1 MKGVQTG
8 RASLAFPH
16 QTSSKRTHHRHGT
29 KQNFHQ
35 RREATTN
42 RAVHSWSGSSNNT
55 RPVQCPVASIPRK
68 LGRGGGPGRPH
79 AAFFHSSENVTY
91 DDASPAT
98 GVCQERDLQPD
109 LVASSWVRAPPAATE
124 EGPPRRPAGWQ
135 AWPGRLAPWPAI
147 PMTSHLEV
155 GLPAKALASGRTGT
169 GTGRRPA
176 HAGKIFLLVDLHQ

>member
-29 KQNFHQ
+29 KQNFAPNKIFTKGA
-35 RREATTN
+35 RPPPTALSIRGPARVTT
-42 RAVHSWSGSSNNT
+42 HD
-55 RPVQCPVASIPRK
+55 QCKVRMASIPRK

-98 GVCQERDLQPD
+98 GVCQERGLQPD

-147 PMTSHLEV
+147 PMTSHLKV
-155 GLPAKALASGRTGT
+155 GLPAKALAWGRTGT
-169 GTGRRPA
+169 GTGHPPA
-176 HAGKIFLLVDLHQ
+176 HVRG

>member
-1 MKGVQTG
+1 MAPNKILDQTKF
-8 RASLAFPH
+8 SPK
-16 QTSSKRTHHRHGT
+16 S
-29 KQNFHQ
+29 
-35 RREATTN
+35 EATTN

-55 RPVQCPVASIPRK
+55 RPVQCPDGFHSAKIRK
-68 LGRGGGPGRPH
+68 RRGPCRPH
-79 AAFFHSSENVTY
+79 AAFFHSSENVAY

-124 EGPPRRPAGWQ
+124 EGPPRRPAGRQ

-155 GLPAKALASGRTGT
+155 GLPAKALAWGRTGT
-169 GTGRRPA
+169 GTGHPPA
-176 HAGKIFLLVDLHQ
+176 HVRG

>member
-1 MKGVQTG
+1 MKGFQTG
-8 RASLAFPH
+8 RASRLSPPDKLEENAPSPWH
-16 QTSSKRTHHRHGT
+16 QTKFWT

-98 GVCQERDLQPD
+98 GVCQERGLQPD

-147 PMTSHLEV
+147 PMTSLISR
-155 GLPAKALASGRTGT
+155 LAYRLRLSTM
-169 GTGRRPA
+169 
-176 HAGKIFLLVDLHQ
+176 VEWC